1 MVKKRIYG
9 YKISPTGLQSR
20 PHYDTGNRQRN
31 EDIHQSTRTPSSLG
45 RPLFVA
51 AVGRFS
57 KPQLCDFLKKSSRPI
72 FIRHTLNTAVNCCF
86 SLSGT
91 LLSTEG
97 IPCRISM
104 LRPSRVSKMLR
115 LACFF
120 TKMARAKI
128 KSFGHNRRKFWINSQ
143 PACKL
148 PVLQEDLYE

>member
-1 MVKKRIYG
+1 MVKKKIYEFN
-9 YKISPTGLQSR
+9 ISPTGLQSR

-31 EDIHQSTRTPSSLG
+31 EDIHQSKPFLPSLG

-51 AVGRFS
+51 AVGFS

-104 LRPSRVSKMLR
+104 LRPLRVVKAVEIGLLLRKDGLSKNLI
-115 LACFF
+115 FQ
-120 TKMARAKI
+120 
-128 KSFGHNRRKFWINSQ
+128 S
-143 PACKL
+143 
-148 PVLQEDLYE
+148 

>member
-1 MVKKRIYG
+1 MVKKKIYEFN
-9 YKISPTGLQSR
+9 ISPTGLQSR
-20 PHYDTGNRQRN
+20 LHYDTGNQQRN
-31 EDIHQSTRTPSSLG
+31 EDIHQSTPALPSLG
-45 RPLFVA
+45 RPLFVV

-72 FIRHTLNTAVNCCF
+72 FICHTLNTAVNCRF

-120 TKMARAKI
+120 TKLAWAKI